1 MSSQVGQVNAERCN
15 DFAAAGVMQRPGS
28 GLTIK
33 YFVFQSKASAR
44 IDPGRAGLPQAQSAI
59 HVEWIVDC
67 PGMFRIFMELRHF
80 AGPRLRRCRAINL
93 SAGLGSEW

>member
-1 MSSQVGQVNAERCN
+1 M
-15 DFAAAGVMQRPGS
+15 RPGS

-33 YFVFQSKASAR
+33 HFVFQSKASAR

-67 PGMFRIFMELRHF
+67 PGMFRIFVELRHLQGCNF
-80 AGPRLRRCRAINL
+80 GDAGRSTRLLGWAVNGEGGGRQL
-93 SAGLGSEW
+93 AG